1 MKMSRSVF
9 RIRKGGEHRR
19 IGGMM
24 SDECRMTSDEGPDN
38 TFDTRHST
46 LDIQFSSAV
55 HTFLLILAAVL
66 LIGCVGNGDTSD
78 AYGNF
83 EATETL
89 IASEAGGKLLSFT
102 VDEGETLEVGMFV
115 ALVDTVQL
123 ALKRDQLRASRQAVR
138 SRISSVIAQI
148 EVLQEQKRVAQIE
161 KDRIEKLLDAQAATQ
176 KQLDDVDGQLRV
188 LDRQIQS
195 IRTQNATILGE
206 IEVFDA
212 QIAQLDDQVGRSKVV
227 NPVAGTV
234 LVTYA
239 EPYEMT
245 APGSPLYKIADLA
258 TMYLRAYI
266 SGAQLPHVRIGQ
278 TVSVLIDE
286 DETTNRTLSGEI
298 TWIASQAEFTPK
310 LIQTKEERVNLV
322 YAFKVRVANPEG
334 RLKIGMPGE
343 VMFTP

>member
-1 MKMSRSVF
+1 MTRHVF
-9 RIRKGGEHRR
+9 RIRKGEENRR
-19 IGGMM
+19 IGVREDR
-24 SDECRMTSDEGPDN
+24 SRRVS
-38 TFDTRHST
+38 RRV
-46 LDIQFSSAV
+46 FSRTQLLVAP
-55 HTFLLILAAVL
+55 FLVVL
-66 LIGCVGNGDTSD
+66 MLVMGCAGNGETSD

-89 IASEAGGKLLSFT
+89 IASEAGGKLLSFS
-102 VDEGETLEVGMFV
+102 VDEGEALEAGTVV

-123 ALKRDQLRASRQAVR
+123 ALQRDQVRASQQAVQ
-138 SRISSVIAQI
+138 SRISGVLAQI
-148 EVLQEQKRVAQIE
+148 EVLQEQKRVALIE
-161 KDRIEKLLDAQAATQ
+161 KDRIEKLLEAQAATQ
-176 KQLDDVDGQLRV
+176 KQMDDVDGQLRV

-206 IEVFDA
+206 IEVLEA
-212 QIAQLDDQVGRSKVV
+212 QIAQLDDQLSRSVVV

-234 LVTYA
+234 LVTYT

-245 APGSPLYKIADLA
+245 APGSPLYKIANLD

-266 SGAQLPHVRIGQ
+266 SGAQLPHVRLGQ
-278 TVSVLIDE
+278 AVSVLIDE
-286 DETTNRTLSGEI
+286 DETTNRTLTGTI
-298 TWIASQAEFTPK
+298 TWIAAQAEFTPK

-343 VMFTP
+343 VVFGE